1 MPDRDEGY
9 QVKLRRL
16 TMEDH
21 HVVAII
27 AAIILYS
34 KPPVGR
40 AINDPDIKRSF
51 DEARQFLGKATE
63 QQKA

>member
-1 MPDRDEGY
+1 
-9 QVKLRRL
+9 
-16 TMEDH
+16 MEDH